1 MTKKLCSPIKNK
13 NKELN
18 YTCLDKDIIIDI
30 AKIFNNKLNTNID
43 INKPIKN
50 IYDNIIKILKKYNK
64 SNEAYLMN
72 MNIIINGLSKSKLKR
87 FYNSFKPQMPKSWKS
102 NYNEWLSNIDIK
114 KVLEQY
120 CKAYPEFFL
129 HGPTPIDFNLK
140 EGNICK
146 VDELCKFNLKNHLN
160 NNQYKLGFVFNTD
173 PHNESGEHWISMYVD
188 CKGINL
194 NEPVIYFFDS
204 TGNKPPQEVEDLIN
218 KIINQGKENNI
229 NFTYLWNNKSHQKGG
244 TECGIYTLHFLIYMI
259 EENNFYDYIKNNKS
273 DKYIEK
279 FRNVFFIN

>member
-1 MTKKLCSPIKNK
+1 MSKTLCSPIKNK

-64 SNEAYLMN
+64 SNEAYLIN

-87 FYNSFKPQMPKSWKS
+87 FYNSFKPQMPNSWKS
-102 NYNEWLSNIDIK
+102 NYNEWLSNIDIQ

-120 CKAYPEFFL
+120 SKAYPEFFL

-146 VDELCKFNLKNHLN
+146 VDKLCKFNLKNHLN

-204 TGNKPPQEVEDLIN
+204 TGNKPPKEVEDLIN

-229 NFTYLWNNKSHQKGG
+229 NFTYLWNNISHQKGG

-279 FRNVFFIN
+279 FRKVFFIN